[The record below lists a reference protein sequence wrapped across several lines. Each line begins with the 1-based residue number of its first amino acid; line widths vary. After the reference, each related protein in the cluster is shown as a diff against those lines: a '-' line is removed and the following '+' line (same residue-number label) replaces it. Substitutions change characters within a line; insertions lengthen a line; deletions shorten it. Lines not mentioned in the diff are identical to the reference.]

1 MDIIPQSCLREWPE
15 FPVAVHLS
23 LRVNDVYQNGAPVTD
38 LLFDRSLVKGGE
50 VSRAV
55 PVNADGRDAIEAL
68 IGWHAEDFG
77 DVKSDRFLFPSRQ
90 TTGAINRRTAHEAL
104 KKAFEAAGLNGKIAT
119 HSMRKSFAQ
128 HLYDQTGDIFAVQ
141 EMLGHKSVAVTQKY
155 LGVNYATVREA
166 VEKMA
171 FSARDRD
178 INMLST
184 QTLKTTSDQA
194 LFLELAM
201 RGYDLAALRNAQQPV
216 SLIYETRNTKAEA
229 RRV

>member
-1 MDIIPQSCLREWPE
+1 MQ
-15 FPVAVHLS
+15 
-23 LRVNDVYQNGAPVTD
+23 
-38 LLFDRSLVKGGE
+38 E
-50 VSRAV
+50 V
-55 PVNADGRDAIEAL
+55 
-68 IGWHAEDFG
+68 
-77 DVKSDRFLFPSRQ
+77 
-90 TTGAINRRTAHEAL
+90 
-104 KKAFEAAGLNGKIAT
+104 
-119 HSMRKSFAQ
+119 
-128 HLYDQTGDIFAVQ
+128 
-141 EMLGHKSVAVTQKY
+141 LGHKSIGTTQKY
-155 LGVNYATVREA
+155 LGVNYASVREA

-178 INMLST
+178 IDMLST